1 MHEHHLRIT
10 LATVTGT
17 SLLRW
22 LATLGDDK
30 LRYDVPIDLV
40 ETRVYLCHVVL
51 LRTFPQRN
59 EAEGFR
65 VPTVVVAEDK
75 Q

>member
-1 MHEHHLRIT
+1 MHEHNLRIT

-17 SLLRW
+17 SLLRR
-22 LATLGDDK
+22 LATLGDDEI
-30 LRYDVPIDLV
+30 RYDVPVDLV
-40 ETRVYLCHVVL
+40 ETRVYLRHVVL
-51 LRTFPQRN
+51 LCTFSQRT

>member
-17 SLLRW
+17 SLLRR
-22 LATLGDDK
+22 LATLDDEI
-30 LRYDVPIDLV
+30 RYDMPVDLV
-40 ETRVYLCHVVL
+40 ETRLYLCHVVL
-51 LRTFPQRN
+51 LRTFSQRN